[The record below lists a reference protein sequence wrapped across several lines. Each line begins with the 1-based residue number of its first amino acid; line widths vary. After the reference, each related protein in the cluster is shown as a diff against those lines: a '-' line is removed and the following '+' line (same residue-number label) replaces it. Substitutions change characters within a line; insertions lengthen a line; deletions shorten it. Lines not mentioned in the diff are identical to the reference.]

1 MRILDS
7 IKILSLVCFF
17 IALDVNA
24 EFTTNTLTINS
35 LSIEIRRNENEIIF
49 EGDVFIKSKDFEINA
64 DNAVFNNKNKM
75 VSVSGAPSRINSTY
89 EDNIFI
95 GSADKIVFSE
105 TNEVQLI
112 GNAQM
117 NYENIDISSN
127 EISFS
132 LQDGKITT
140 NN

>member
-7 IKILSLVCFF
+7 IKILSLICFF

-35 LSIEIRRNENEIIF
+35 LSIEVRKNENEIIF
-49 EGDVFIKSKDFEINA
+49 DGDVFIKSKDFEINA
-64 DNAVFNNKNKM
+64 DNAIYNNKNKI

>member
-1 MRILDS
+1 MGIDL
-7 IKILSLVCFF
+7 
-17 IALDVNA
+17 NA

-35 LSIEIRRNENEIIF
+35 LSIEVRKNENEIIF
-49 EGDVFIKSKDFEINA
+49 DGDVFIKSKDFEINA

-75 VSVSGAPSRINSTY
+75 VSVIGAPSRINSTY

>member
-7 IKILSLVCFF
+7 IKTLSLICFF
-17 IALDVNA
+17 IALDVNS

-49 EGDVFIKSKDFEINA
+49 NGGVFIKSKDFEINA
-64 DNAVFNNKNKM
+64 DNAIYNNKNKI

-95 GSADKIVFSE
+95 GSADRIVFSE

>member
-7 IKILSLVCFF
+7 IKTLSLICFF

-35 LSIEIRRNENEIIF
+35 LSIEIRKNENEIIF
-49 EGDVFIKSKDFEINA
+49 DGDVFIKSKDFEINA
-64 DNAVFNNKNKM
+64 DNAIYNNKNKI

-95 GSADKIVFSE
+95 GSADRIVFSE

>member
-1 MRILDS
+1 MGIDL
-7 IKILSLVCFF
+7 
-17 IALDVNA
+17 NA

-35 LSIEIRRNENEIIF
+35 LSMEIRKNENEIIF
-49 EGDVFIKSKDFEINA
+49 DGDVFIKSKNFEINA
-64 DNAVFNNKNKM
+64 DNAIYNNKNKI
-75 VSVSGAPSRINSTY
+75 VSVSGAPSRINSTF

>member
-7 IKILSLVCFF
+7 IKTLSLVCFF

-35 LSIEIRRNENEIIF
+35 LSIEVRRNENEIIF
-49 EGDVFIKSKDFEINA
+49 DGDVFIKSKDFEINA

-75 VSVSGAPSRINSTY
+75 VSVIGAPSRINSTY

-95 GSADKIVFSE
+95 GSADRIVFSE

>member
-7 IKILSLVCFF
+7 IKTLSLICFF

-49 EGDVFIKSKDFEINA
+49 NGGVFIKSKEFEINA
-64 DNAVFNNKNKM
+64 DNAVYNNKNKI

-95 GSADKIVFSE
+95 GSADRIVFSE